1 MLGALAGRR
10 LLLLPPP
17 PSSRSLLSPPPYW
30 APQLALYWA
39 PSGEEPGWALYW
51 ASYWALYWA
60 PSDEE
65 PGWAPYWA
73 SAGYSAPLSVAAAAA
88 APYWAATGGGDTDGG
103 DTGALAALYGAAT
116 AALSHWI
123 EDSIEAVPDEGGN

>member
-30 APQLALYWA
+30 APQ
-39 PSGEEPGWALYW
+39 
-51 ASYWALYWA
+51 WALYWA

-103 DTGALAALYGAAT
+103 DTGALAARYGAAT